1 MNAYDS
7 FATHYDKVVGDR
19 EEVAL
24 FLKRL
29 AQRYAPKAKTLL
41 ELGCGSGSMLRV
53 LSKRYRASGIDLSPK
68 MIEVARKRAPAAKV
82 AVGDITSFSFTERYD
97 IILCPFD
104 TINHVT
110 SFTAWK
116 RVFANAHR
124 HLGPNGVFIFD
135 VNTEAK
141 MERYRTEPAFAEIME
156 DEISIVDVRRVR
168 RFRYLVNLRLLKR
181 IKGETFRHHEVLI
194 PELVVPTE
202 RVIKAL
208 GVYFKR
214 VTMIDAERREPNEKT
229 EELYF
234 VCQAPR

>member
-1 MNAYDS
+1 
-7 FATHYDKVVGDR
+7 
-19 EEVAL
+19 
-24 FLKRL
+24 
-29 AQRYAPKAKTLL
+29 
-41 ELGCGSGSMLRV
+41 MLRV
-53 LSKRYRASGIDLSPK
+53 LSKRYRATGIDLSPK

-82 AVGDITSFSFTERYD
+82 FVGDITNFSFTERYD

-110 SFTAWK
+110 SFSAWK
-116 RVFANAHR
+116 SVFANAHR
-124 HLGPNGVFIFD
+124 HLRPNGVFIFD
-135 VNTEAK
+135 VNTETK

-168 RFRYLVNLRLLKR
+168 RFRYLVNLRLLR
-181 IKGETFRHHEVLI
+181 RAKGETFRHHEVLI

-202 RVIKAL
+202 KVLKAL
-208 GVYFKR
+208 SVYFKR
-214 VTMIDAERREPNEKT
+214 VTMIDAERREPSEKT